1 MIFSRVYSLG
11 VFRDPFDPASNEM
24 RAPANTSLD
33 ITRMLREWSDG
44 KREAL
49 DELLPLVYE
58 ELRRQ
63 AANYLRR
70 ERPDH
75 TLQTTALIHEAYLRL
90 IDQREVNWQSRAHFF
105 AISAQAMRRILVDY
119 ARTKHREKRGG
130 DALKLPLEE
139 AALLPLEEK
148 SVDLMELDEALT
160 RLGEI
165 DEEKAR
171 IVELRYFSGLSTE
184 ETAAVL
190 RVSTRTV
197 ERGWTMAKAWL
208 LRELKK

>member
-1 MIFSRVYSLG
+1 MS
-11 VFRDPFDPASNEM
+11 E
-24 RAPANTSLD
+24 
-33 ITRMLREWSDG
+33 ITRILSAIEQGDPDAA
-44 KREAL
+44 EQ
-49 DELLPLVYE
+49 LLPLVYE

-130 DALKLPLEE
+130 EALKLPLEE
-139 AALLPLEEK
+139 AALMPLEEK

>member
-1 MIFSRVYSLG
+1 LG
-11 VFRDPFDPASNEM
+11 VFRKPLTQSRIEM
-24 RAPANTSLD
+24 NAPANTSQD
-33 ITRMLREWSDG
+33 ITQMLREWSDG

-49 DELLPLVYE
+49 AELMPLVYD

-75 TLQTTALIHEAYLRL
+75 TLQTTALIHEAYLKL
-90 IDQREVNWQSRAHFF
+90 IDQRDVDWQSRAHFF

-130 DALKLPLEE
+130 DAFKLPLEE
-139 AALLPLEEK
+139 AALMPSEENR
-148 SVDLMELDEALT
+148 VDLMALDEALT
-160 RLGEI
+160 RLGEV

-184 ETAAVL
+184 ETATVL

-208 LRELKK
+208 RRELNK

>member
-1 MIFSRVYSLG
+1 MFSRVYSLG
-11 VFRDPFDPASNEM
+11 VFRKPLTQPRFEM
-24 RAPANTSLD
+24 NAPANTSLD
-33 ITRMLREWSDG
+33 ITQMLREWSDG
-44 KREAL
+44 NRDAL

-63 AANYLRR
+63 ASHYLRR

-130 DALKLPLEE
+130 DAFNLPLEE
-139 AALLPLEEK
+139 AAVMPVEEK
-148 SVDLMELDEALT
+148 SVDLIELDEALT
-160 RLGEI
+160 RLAEI
-165 DEEKAR
+165 DEQEAR

>member
-1 MIFSRVYSLG
+1 MFSRVYSLG
-11 VFRDPFDPASNEM
+11 VFRKPLTQPRFEM
-24 RAPANTSLD
+24 NAPANTSLD
-33 ITRMLREWSDG
+33 ITQMLREWSDG
-44 KREAL
+44 NRDAL

-63 AANYLRR
+63 ASHYLRR

-139 AALLPLEEK
+139 AALMPLEEK

-160 RLGEI
+160 RSTCATRSCTRHRNRLLNCGASPSRKSYKRRSI
-165 DEEKAR
+165 APWRKSRAS
-171 IVELRYFSGLSTE
+171 VSKTSLRCATN
-184 ETAAVL
+184 
-190 RVSTRTV
+190 
-197 ERGWTMAKAWL
+197 
-208 LRELKK
+208 

>member
-1 MIFSRVYSLG
+1 MFSRVYSLG
-11 VFRDPFDPASNEM
+11 VFRKPLTQPRIKMSV
-24 RAPANTSLD
+24 PANTSLD
-33 ITRMLREWSDG
+33 ITQLLREWSDG

-49 DELLPLVYE
+49 DEVLPLVYE

-90 IDQREVNWQSRAHFF
+90 IDQRAVNWQSRAHFF

-130 DALKLPLEE
+130 DAFKLPLEA
-139 AALLPLEEK
+139 AALMPAEEK
-148 SVDLMELDEALT
+148 SIDLIELDGALT

-165 DEEKAR
+165 DEQKAR

-184 ETAAVL
+184 ETATVL

-208 LRELKK
+208 LRELNK

>member
-11 VFRDPFDPASNEM
+11 VFRDLLTQPRIEMSVPAH
-24 RAPANTSLD
+24 TSQD
-33 ITRMLREWSDG
+33 ITQLLREWSDG
-44 KREAL
+44 KRGAL

-90 IDQREVNWQSRAHFF
+90 IDQRDVNWQSRAHFF

-130 DALKLPLEE
+130 DAFKLPLEE
-139 AALLPLEEK
+139 AVLMPAEEK
-148 SVDLMELDEALT
+148 SVDLIELDEALT

-165 DEEKAR
+165 DEQKAR

-184 ETAAVL
+184 ETATVL
-190 RVSTRTV
+190 LVSTRTV

-208 LRELKK
+208 LRELNK